1 MKSTKP
7 TDLRSDRSRP
17 RKSHTKQNRKAV
29 TFWHQGLG
37 VIMVPRAGDVSVA
50 AVPFRNE
57 TTCRKVAADAQE
69 RVTEYRK
76 RRAKGLVFEP
86 LLLIVE
92 PCQDFWI
99 YREETT

>member
-37 VIMVPRAGDVSVA
+37 VIWIRKDGEKAVLG
-50 AVPFRNE
+50 VPFQTE
-57 TTCRKVAADAQE
+57 KTCRRTVEAAEEHVNRYRQASAQG
-69 RVTEYRK
+69 RGY
-76 RRAKGLVFEP
+76 EP
-86 LLLIVE
+86 LALVVE
-92 PCQDFWI
+92 RYDGMWI